1 MANRLEPY
9 RDYSEHD
16 VINLFSLEVGD
27 AETLTGWQ
35 PAESGKFD
43 AGVIVAVSNGK
54 LPGDLPGF
62 SDESSTAGVNTTL
75 RNYLGNS
82 GQPHVGF
89 NAYPVVET
97 TVIPA
102 FTGTDKTNKAIGIT
116 LRQTLAYDENNENLL
131 RYPLKK
137 DELQAV
143 LPGQAVPILTRGL
156 VLLNSKAVS
165 GTVTVGTSLAVG
177 ASAKKGQFIPATST
191 DTVVGE
197 VIGVGPTVGS
207 GTAAKPNDRGVY
219 LCRISF

>member
-1 MANRLEPY
+1 MATRLEPY

-27 AETLTGWQ
+27 AQDLSGWQ
-35 PAESGKFD
+35 PAKSGDFD

-54 LPGDLPGF
+54 LPGDIPGF
-62 SDESSTAGVNTTL
+62 SDQTSAGVNTTL

-97 TVIPA
+97 TVKKA
-102 FTGTDKTNKAIGIT
+102 SSAAGATNKAIGIT

-143 LPGQAVPILTRGL
+143 LPGQAVPVLTRGL
-156 VLLNSKAVS
+156 VLLNSKAID
-165 GTVTVGTSLAVG
+165 GTITVGDSLSVG
-177 ASAKKGQFIPATST
+177 GAGKEGLFVKSST
-191 DTVVGE
+191 GSTIVGE
-197 VIGVGPTVGS
+197 VIGVGPTVNS
-207 GTAAKPNDRGVY
+207 KANNRGVY

>member
-16 VINLFSLEVGD
+16 VINLFSLEVGESE
-27 AETLTGWQ
+27 ALTAWQ

-75 RNYLGNS
+75 RNYLGNG

-156 VLLNSKAVS
+156 VLLNKKAVS

-177 ASAKKGQFIPATST
+177 DSTKKGQFVPATST
-191 DTVVGE
+191 ATVVGE
-197 VIGVGPTVGS
+197 VIGVGPTVVGATTS
-207 GTAAKPNDRGVY
+207 ANDRGVY